1 MNNQYYISS
10 HCTISSSAVHYNGT
24 LLFEAEY
31 TDVPGFLLSAYQL
44 IGAKYPKF
52 YKMDNLAKLGWL
64 AAEVLLKDFDATRYQ
79 PTDIGV
85 VLSNASSS
93 LDADKRYYDS
103 VQEMASPAL
112 FVYTLPNIVIGE
124 ICIRHHFKGENA
136 FFIFEQFNADFIVS
150 YVSNLLDIQQLQV
163 CICGWV
169 ELLGDEYKAVLFLVE
184 KEKKEGLMPFTIE
197 NINKITTPPKPS
209 PEGRA
214 FLKNAF

>member
-1 MNNQYYISS
+1 LNNQYYISS
-10 HCTISSSAVHYNGT
+10 HCIISSNAVRYNST

-64 AAEVLLKDFDATRYQ
+64 AAEVLLRGFDREKYQ
-79 PTDIGV
+79 STDIGV
-85 VLSNASSS
+85 VLTNASSS

-103 VQEMASPAL
+103 VQDIASPAL

-136 FFIFEQFNADFIVS
+136 FYIFEHFNADFITN
-150 YVSNLLDIQQLQV
+150 YVSNLLETGQLQACV
-163 CICGWV
+163 CGWA
-169 ELLGDEYKAVLFLVE
+169 EMTDAGYKAVLFLIE
-184 KEKKEGLMPFTIE
+184 KEGEIPFTTE
-197 NINKITTPPKPS
+197 NINKIYSTAN
-209 PEGRA
+209 G
-214 FLKNAF
+214 

>member
-1 MNNQYYISS
+1 MKNQHYISS
-10 HCTISSSAVHYNGT
+10 HCTISSNAVRYNNA
-24 LLFEAEY
+24 LLFENVSAN
-31 TDVPGFLLSAYQL
+31 VPDFLLSLYQHL
-44 IGAKYPKF
+44 GVKYPKF

-64 AAEVLLKDFDATRYQ
+64 AAEVLLKDFDAARYQ

-103 VQEMASPAL
+103 VQDIASPAL

-136 FFIFEQFNADFIVS
+136 FFIFEQFNADFINR
-150 YVSNLLDIQQLQV
+150 YVAVLLDTGQLQA

-169 ELLGDEYKAVLFLVE
+169 ELLGDDYKAVLFLVE
-184 KEKKEGLMPFTIE
+184 REEKECSVPFTIDTVE
-197 NINKITTPPKPS
+197 KVFDLLPFGFNQ
-209 PEGRA
+209 R
-214 FLKNAF
+214 

>member
-1 MNNQYYISS
+1 LKSQHYISS
-10 HCTISSSAVHYNGT
+10 HCTISSNAVRYNGT
-24 LLFEAEY
+24 LLFEAKY
-31 TDVPGFLLSAYQL
+31 TDIAGFLLSAYQ
-44 IGAKYPKF
+44 IVGVKYPKF

-64 AAEVLLKDFDATRYQ
+64 AAEVVLKDFDAAKYQ
-79 PTDIGV
+79 PMDIGV

-103 VQEMASPAL
+103 VQDIASPAL

-136 FFIFEQFNADFIVS
+136 FFIFEQFNADFILN
-150 YVSNLLDIQQLQV
+150 YVSNLLDTQQLQV

-184 KEKKEGLMPFTIE
+184 KEHKEGSMPFTIE
-197 NINKITTPPKPS
+197 NIDKVNSTPN
-209 PEGRA
+209 G
-214 FLKNAF
+214 